1 MRLEFNKRQLNRLLE
16 FLSNVGIVFFATI
29 ITQYFSGK
37 VIDYSLVMVG
47 FLLTLL
53 SVFTSLLILK

>member
-1 MRLEFNKRQLNRLLE
+1 MNLEFNKRQLNRLSE

-29 ITQYFSGK
+29 ITQFFSGN
-37 VIDYSLVMVG
+37 VIDYSLVAVG

-53 SVFTSLLILK
+53 SVITSLLILK